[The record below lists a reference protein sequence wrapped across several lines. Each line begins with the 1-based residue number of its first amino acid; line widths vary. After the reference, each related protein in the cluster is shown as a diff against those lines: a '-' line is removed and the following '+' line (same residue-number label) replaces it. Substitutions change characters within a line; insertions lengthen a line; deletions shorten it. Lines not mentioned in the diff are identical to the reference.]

1 MRGAASGAQAGE
13 GSSRD
18 DAGGDTAQLRFDEED
33 AGEYKEAESDDGEE
47 HRYANPDS
55 AKPRGQGVTK
65 GRVDCG
71 GLLPGGFD
79 RYGVEDGAD
88 HRVAFAYAICGGA
101 TILGN
106 LQCAEGFSGSAGQD
120 TGGRGVVPWGDGE
133 DGFRPQRRGDEGT
146 GDAGAGTVW

>member
-18 DAGGDTAQLRFDEED
+18 DAGGDSAQLRFDEEH

-55 AKPRGQGVTK
+55 AGPRKQGVAK

-71 GLLPGGFD
+71 GLLPGGFE
-79 RYGVEDGAD
+79 RYGVEDGSD
-88 HRVAFAYAICGGA
+88 DRVAFVHAICGGA

-106 LQCAEGFSGSAGQD
+106 LRCPEGFSGSAGKD
-120 TGGRGVVPWGDGE
+120 TGGRGKIPW
-133 DGFRPQRRGDEGT
+133 
-146 GDAGAGTVW
+146 